1 MLITDLKLKNWRNFR
16 GVDVPLGPRTYVIG
30 ANASGKSNLMDVF
43 RFLRTLAQTDGGG
56 LQKAIKDRLGMT
68 KLRSLHARRD
78 PEVRIEVGLAN
89 DLTSGAPEW
98 RYVLALRVEGK
109 GQQRVVVAEERVEH
123 RGVVLLNRPNE
134 DDSKD
139 PERLTQTY
147 LEQINNNQPF
157 RSLADFF
164 AATTYLHLVPQL
176 LKHGDSIASKLMEND
191 PFGQGLLQR
200 IAKTPKKTRD
210 ARVRRI
216 AKALSQAVPLF
227 SELRFQQDETTGLWH
242 LEANFKHWR
251 GNGAWQREDQ
261 FSDGTLR
268 LIGLLWALQEGDG
281 LLLLEEP
288 ELSLNDGIVKHI
300 PLMIDR
306 VLRDRKKG
314 HLARQVFIS
323 THSESLL
330 AVVHLAENVLLIE
343 PGQNGS
349 VVRPPNANEALAMQH
364 GLNPA
369 EVLLPKTR
377 PQALEA
383 LSLTV

>member
-1 MLITDLKLKNWRNFR
+1 M
-16 GVDVPLGPRTYVIG
+16 GPRTHVIG

-43 RFLRTLAQTDGGG
+43 RFLRTLAQKDGGG
-56 LQKAIKDRLGMT
+56 LQKAIKERLGMA
-68 KLRSLHARRD
+68 KLRSLHARSD
-78 PEVRIEVGLAN
+78 PEVRIEVSLSEE
-89 DLTSGAPEW
+89 LTSEAPEW
-98 RYVLALRVEGK
+98 LYVLALRVEGK
-109 GQQRVVVAEERVEH
+109 GQQLVLVAEERVEH
-123 RGVVLLNRPNE
+123 LGSVLLSRPNAE
-134 DDSKD
+134 DRSD
-139 PERLTQTY
+139 PERLTQTF
-147 LEQINNNQPF
+147 LEQINDNQSF
-157 RSLADFF
+157 RNLADFF

-176 LKHGDSIASKLMEND
+176 LKHGDSIGSKLLEND

-216 AKALSQAVPLF
+216 AVPLF
-227 SELRFQQDETTGLWH
+227 SELRFQQDEVTGLWH

-268 LIGLLWALQEGDG
+268 LIGLLWALQEGEG

-288 ELSLNDGIVKHI
+288 ELSLNDGIIRHI

-306 VLRDRKKG
+306 VLRERRKG
-314 HLARQVFIS
+314 ALARQVFIS

-330 AVVHLAENVLLIE
+330 AEVHLPADVLLIE

-349 VVRPPNANEALAMQH
+349 VVRTPNRDEEQAMQY

-369 EVLLPKTR
+369 EVLLPRTR
-377 PQALEA
+377 PQALEELG
-383 LSLTV
+383 LSL